1 MAAPTKGSRW
11 GSFLSQAVAGVEAR
25 LDNILAEEDPASKQ
39 STAPSAS
46 DTPTPT
52 SAIASPPKPLSTPTK
67 SANDRLQERLARAVA
82 AKNAAGTASPKLD
95 ASPARRSTEVSSANQ
110 SPRPSSD
117 LSRVTSPGPLVASSP
132 RTSLSK
138 DEGVV
143 NTDQLAKTEDDPTD
157 RLSALAEKK
166 ADSSLES
173 NQPEQAPPEG
183 PPNVVAPPPVTTTSA
198 NKEETVQVS
207 VSTSERIVSSLDLYE
222 KRVADLERT
231 LQETQSQHQEELH
244 SQVEQ
249 VDALQ
254 AKLQYLAREA
264 SEAARK
270 DGSAAAPGTLEKKLA
285 EKNGQVAQLMEEGN
299 KLAGNEQKLRAVI
312 KKLRAQITAEEKAL
326 NEQKMWRQKAEAE
339 LLNLRDAVRRIDEYK
354 KAKDE
359 SQKTVAQLRRDLDR
373 VRTTVS
379 LRDTTISDLKAQ
391 LDEESERAKDMATKI
406 NDQARE
412 DHQGKVKELE
422 DTIASMQ
429 IEKSLATDKAKATA
443 NDLRDNAERAA
454 ERARAVELEL
464 KGEVQILE
472 SKLEALRATA
482 EEASTGAVGDAQ
494 AKLLRQIE
502 TLQTQYSIAS
512 ENWQGIEASLLA
524 RTANLE
530 KERDEA
536 LRRESD
542 IRKKARES
550 AVRAKRQ
557 EEELEEAKTKLPDV
571 QRNLSDHQAQLE
583 ALQKRAEEAERALAD
598 AKAEAEKQRL
608 ATRQD
613 SLDRAGVERRPWL
626 DEVALQTSRPASPL
640 LSAPQRTYSS
650 DFLGLQNVPTKL
662 RKTSAPSSNGG
673 DVSPSERM
681 APTRRPSQQP
691 RPSLFSMPS
700 TQSGGTPPSILSSLE
715 QITSPTH
722 PLDREDMFDGAE
734 TPASPQNVLHDMV
747 SVSTIAAG
755 PSVQLVERMSAA
767 IRRLESEKVAAK
779 EELARITNQRDE
791 ARGEIVTLMKDVE
804 IGKAA
809 NVKVEALEKEVA
821 DINDRYQTT
830 LEMLGEKSELV
841 DELKADVQDV
851 KAMYRDLVERTH
863 K

>member
-39 STAPSAS
+39 SIAPSAS

-143 NTDQLAKTEDDPTD
+143 HTDQLAKTEDDPTD
-157 RLSALAEKK
+157 RLSALTEKK

-183 PPNVVAPPPVTTTSA
+183 LPNVATPTPVTTTSA

-270 DGSAAAPGTLEKKLA
+270 DGSAAAPGSLEKKLA
-285 EKNGQVAQLMEEGN
+285 EKNEQVAQLMEEGN

-550 AVRAKRQ
+550 VSHSEPCKSSRRLLKLRYVRLSVQNARKKSWKKQRRSFPTCNETSPITKPSSKHCRSVQKKRNGRSQTQRPRLKNSDLQQDRTLWTGQ
-557 EEELEEAKTKLPDV
+557 ELSAGPGSMKLPF
-571 QRNLSDHQAQLE
+571 
-583 ALQKRAEEAERALAD
+583 
-598 AKAEAEKQRL
+598 
-608 ATRQD
+608 
-613 SLDRAGVERRPWL
+613 
-626 DEVALQTSRPASPL
+626 RPADQLPL
-640 LSAPQRTYSS
+640 CCLHRSERIAATSSDCRTYPPSS
-650 DFLGLQNVPTKL
+650 GKHRRHPAMAA
-662 RKTSAPSSNGG
+662 TSARARGWRRRDGPPSSHARRCSRCRRRSL
-673 DVSPSERM
+673 VVH
-681 APTRRPSQQP
+681 RRPS
-691 RPSLFSMPS
+691 
-700 TQSGGTPPSILSSLE
+700 
-715 QITSPTH
+715 
-722 PLDREDMFDGAE
+722 
-734 TPASPQNVLHDMV
+734 
-747 SVSTIAAG
+747 
-755 PSVQLVERMSAA
+755 
-767 IRRLESEKVAAK
+767 
-779 EELARITNQRDE
+779 
-791 ARGEIVTLMKDVE
+791 
-804 IGKAA
+804 
-809 NVKVEALEKEVA
+809 
-821 DINDRYQTT
+821 
-830 LEMLGEKSELV
+830 
-841 DELKADVQDV
+841 
-851 KAMYRDLVERTH
+851 
-863 K
+863 